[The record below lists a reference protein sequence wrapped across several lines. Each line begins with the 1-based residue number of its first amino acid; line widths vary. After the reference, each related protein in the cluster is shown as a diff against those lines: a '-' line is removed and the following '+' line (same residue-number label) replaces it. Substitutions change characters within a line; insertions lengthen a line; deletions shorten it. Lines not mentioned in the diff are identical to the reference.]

1 MKVNFSKD
9 GVNFQKNALLNCT
22 VKRKGTNEKTS
33 ATLYLYKEQNPK
45 DIEEIANSNLPIRIK
60 SNFLNLNC
68 ANNSRFYALK
78 TDNSGE
84 FVSFAQVSKHFIQD
98 EGKYRGTIST
108 IEEFNTNK
116 EFIDPELPLLS
127 QITTQRAYYLSKY
140 LNFKISLQYEVGLN
154 KTNFCSAKR
163 ATEGAKSGTTF

>member
-1 MKVNFSKD
+1 M
-9 GVNFQKNALLNCT
+9 
-22 VKRKGTNEKTS
+22 
-33 ATLYLYKEQNPK
+33 
-45 DIEEIANSNLPIRIK
+45 EEIANSNLPIQIK
-60 SNFLNLNC
+60 SNFLSLYC

-84 FVSFAQVSKHFIQD
+84 FVSFAQFSKHFIQD
-98 EGKYRGTIST
+98 EGKYKGTIST

-154 KTNFCSAKR
+154 KTNFCSTKR
-163 ATEGAKSGTTF
+163 PTEDAKSGTTF